1 MSVDV
6 ADLQIVHY
14 PAAVLRAVAE
24 PIDTIDGT
32 VAAVA
37 ARMLELMY
45 EAEGAGL
52 AAPQVGLSW
61 RMFVT
66 KADDRRP
73 DLVYINP
80 ALSELDAELAVRA
93 EGCLSLPAI
102 TAKVRRPASATMTAL
117 DREGREFTLRDD
129 GLLARVWQHEVD
141 HLNGVLIIDKMTP
154 MDRIANRRPLK
165 DLEAVARM

>member
-1 MSVDV
+1 MSVD
-6 ADLQIVHY
+6 AAQLQILHY

-24 PIDTIDGT
+24 PIDTIDET

-37 ARMLELMY
+37 ARMLDLMH
-45 EAEGAGL
+45 EADGAGL
-52 AAPQVGLSW
+52 AAPQVGLSQ
-61 RMFVT
+61 RLFVT
-66 KADDRRP
+66 KAADRRP
-73 DLVYINP
+73 GLVYINP
-80 ALSELDAELAVRA
+80 RLSELDPEIAVRE

-102 TAKVRRPASATMTAL
+102 TAEVRRPASATMTAL
-117 DREGREFTLRDD
+117 DLEGREFTLRDD

-154 MDRIANRRPLK
+154 MDRITNRRPLK